1 MKVKC
6 LNCGHE
12 FETTEIEEDNLGQ
25 YCICEEC
32 GASFD
37 VDVDEIVE
45 GKWKPHLIGVGSYMA
60 LISSSVLF
68 KVHGGKYVHNQKVS
82 LRPMEHHYEKD
93 GELEN
98 IKYSCQL
105 WTDLRT

>member
-1 MKVKC
+1 MRKNNEVKIMKVKC

-12 FETTEIEEDNLGQ
+12 FETMEIEEDNLGR

-45 GKWKPHLIGVGSYMA
+45 GK
-60 LISSSVLF
+60 
-68 KVHGGKYVHNQKVS
+68 
-82 LRPMEHHYEKD
+82 
-93 GELEN
+93 
-98 IKYSCQL
+98 
-105 WTDLRT
+105 

>member
-12 FETTEIEEDNLGQ
+12 FETTEIEEDNLGR

-32 GASFD
+32 CASFD

-45 GKWKPHLIGVGSYMA
+45 GK
-60 LISSSVLF
+60 
-68 KVHGGKYVHNQKVS
+68 
-82 LRPMEHHYEKD
+82 
-93 GELEN
+93 
-98 IKYSCQL
+98 
-105 WTDLRT
+105 